1 MPHLTIYLSQ
11 VLSHLLRSIRKHS
24 PLPHFYLGEN
34 PLAASIPNLFFFSE
48 CSLEANPRHWHC
60 FQDEDAMG
68 ALKGNSNE
76 IQLPVAMATV
86 HVLEYH

>member
-1 MPHLTIYLSQ
+1 LVKIHLQPASQ
-11 VLSHLLRSIRKHS
+11 I
-24 PLPHFYLGEN
+24 
-34 PLAASIPNLFFFSE
+34 LFLFSE

-76 IQLPVAMATV
+76 IQLPAAMATV